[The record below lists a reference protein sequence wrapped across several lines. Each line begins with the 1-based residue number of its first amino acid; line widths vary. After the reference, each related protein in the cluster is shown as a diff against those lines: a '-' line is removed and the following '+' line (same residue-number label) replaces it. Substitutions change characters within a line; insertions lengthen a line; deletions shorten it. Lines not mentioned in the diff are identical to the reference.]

1 VSDLYPE
8 RADVDIDL
16 LAEQWAAAWT
26 EGGGFSACCTGD
38 VGYEDPFA
46 QVPLEGVDALEGH
59 ARGLHQAFPDVRVV
73 TAAPALVRG
82 DHGCIPWKLTGTQ
95 RGELAMLPATDEF
108 VTLHGLHYLELSDGL
123 IRRARGFVDLY
134 DGATQLGLL
143 PQKGGLGEAAL
154 LMIRGFGLRR

>member
-1 VSDLYPE
+1 VTDLYPE
-8 RADVDIDL
+8 QADIDL
-16 LAEQWAAAWT
+16 LAGQWSAAWT
-26 EGGGFSACCTGD
+26 AGGGFSACCTGD

-46 QVPLEGVDALEGH
+46 QIPLEGLDALEGH
-59 ARGLHQAFPDVRVV
+59 ARKLHQAFPDARVV
-73 TAAPALVRG
+73 TTAPPLVRG

-95 RGELAMLPATDEF
+95 RGDLAMLPATDEF
-108 VTLHGLHYLELSDGL
+108 VTLQGLHYIELKDGL
-123 IRRARGFVDLY
+123 IRRARGFLDLY